1 MADLLTVATVAR
13 HLGLTDYEDQR
24 TLLDEYIDA
33 AQSVAERIMNR
44 SLATA
49 TNYTEWHDASGAYFY
64 VDHPPIVSISALV
77 DDAQNSARSITL
89 TNVIQSSNDGGH
101 NYAMGRVELWN
112 EESGYC
118 GLRLGT
124 RINYTGGWTTA
135 TLPDDVRQAWID
147 LVVFY
152 FNNPE
157 RVSDGTKGVPT
168 SVRNTFLAWKCT
180 GRTA

>member
-33 AQSVAERIMNR
+33 AQSVAERIMHR

-49 TNYTEWHDASGAYFY
+49 TNYTEWHDASGPYFY
-64 VDHPPIVSISALV
+64 VDRPPIVSISALV

-89 TNVIQSSNDGGH
+89 TNVVTDSYDGGR
-101 NYAMGRVELWN
+101 NYKIGKVELWD

-147 LVVFY
+147 LVAY
-152 FNNPE
+152 WFNNPD
-157 RVSDGTKGVPT
+157 RVSEDTGAVPPEI
-168 SVRNTFLAWKCT
+168 RNVFLAWRCT